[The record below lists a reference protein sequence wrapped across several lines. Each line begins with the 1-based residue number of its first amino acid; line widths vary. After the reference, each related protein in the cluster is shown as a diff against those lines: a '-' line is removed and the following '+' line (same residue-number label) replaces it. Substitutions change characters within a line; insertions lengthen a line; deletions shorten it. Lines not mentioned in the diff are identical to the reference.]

1 MNYYDILGLSEQSE
15 PEVIEAAYRALMK
28 KYHPDRWTGKSAD
41 AERKAKLI
49 NEAYSALRDN
59 RNEYDWPLHPRK
71 PGGRRPE
78 KSKTAPDKGLD
89 RAAARKQPR
98 GRVESKAPRTAF
110 GFLFGRSEMIGI
122 GVLLIGVAALALA
135 LAGGTARTPYPI
147 QTMLLPPP
155 RVPLLDGQRLQ
166 IFCITNETLNPIQYT
181 IYWGDS
187 PGRNYQINA
196 GSSTIHS
203 SRYSGPP
210 IVEFAQHDGPIEHVR
225 NKGIRARIAIG
236 PSTSCDPNFSFEYL
250 DADIARVSEYDRY
263 GLYPAAPPVP
273 EPASEPTSGSTP
285 GSTSGSTSGS
295 TPGPTN
301 ELANSSEQPL
311 NQL

>member
-28 KYHPDRWTGKSAD
+28 KYHPDRWTGKSAE
-41 AERKAKLI
+41 AEHRAKLI
-49 NEAYSALRDN
+49 NEAYAALRDT
-59 RNEYDWPLHPRK
+59 RNEYDWPLHPRTQ
-71 PGGRRPE
+71 GGRRPQ
-78 KSKTAPDKGLD
+78 KSKTAPAKGRD
-89 RAAARKQPR
+89 REVARNQPR
-98 GRVESKAPRTAF
+98 GRVESKPSRRSF
-110 GFLFGRSEMIGI
+110 GFSFGRSELIGI
-122 GVLLIGVAALALA
+122 IVLLIGVGALALA

-166 IFCITNETLNPIQYT
+166 TFCITNQTLNPIQYT

-187 PGRNYQINA
+187 QGRNYQINA
-196 GSSTIHS
+196 GASIIHS

-210 IVEFAQHDGPIEHVR
+210 TVEFAQHDGPIEHVR
-225 NKGIRARIAIG
+225 NKGIRARIAMG

-250 DADIARVSEYDRY
+250 DADIARVSEYDRF
-263 GLYPAAPPVP
+263 GLYPAAPPAP
-273 EPASEPTSGSTP
+273 EPASDPTSEQS
-285 GSTSGSTSGS
+285 
-295 TPGPTN
+295 N